1 MTVEDEKSLRIFE
14 RNILRKIY
22 GPVREGENWR
32 IRSNAE
38 LQQLIHE
45 RDLVKFIKSQR
56 IRWLGH
62 VERMEE
68 DRMNKRMMQGRLY
81 CGRRRGRPRMRWL
94 DEVLKDLMKL
104 GVRGWRERE
113 WRIEMTGGGLLR
125 RPRPTKGCRAGEEE
139 EEQDSGSTQLL
150 WIQTSPA

>member
-1 MTVEDEKSLRIFE
+1 MYKRQIQDSHRNIVVLFSTERSTPLANVYHRSVILELLSAWHRCSIRRETKLKIYHSLIRPIVAYGSEVWTMTVVDEKSLRIFE

-38 LQQLIHE
+38 LQHLIHE

-62 VERMEE
+62 VESCL
-68 DRMNKRMMQGRLY
+68 LY
-81 CGRRRGRPRMRWL
+81 
-94 DEVLKDLMKL
+94 
-104 GVRGWRERE
+104 
-113 WRIEMTGGGLLR
+113 
-125 RPRPTKGCRAGEEE
+125 
-139 EEQDSGSTQLL
+139 
-150 WIQTSPA
+150 TSRCV